1 MTTETSVH
9 LLLHPVNMPL
19 PHLQAGKCSST
30 ISSYKCIHKHAYF
43 FIFYTKVEFTRMCI
57 SLNISLLYKVIKR
70 IQIRIRAE
78 PHTMNL
84 DCGLHLSS
92 AGYPIFN
99 SSTRPHLHFLISMH
113 VLPIYQTFIDTIIN
127 LHLFCHLPLNPSTP
141 LITTPTAVLI
151 NASLCSISV

>member
-57 SLNISLLYKVIKR
+57 SLNISLLYKDIKR

-99 SSTRPHLHFLISMH
+99 SSTRPHLHFLIPMH
-113 VLPIYQTFIDTIIN
+113 VLPYIKLSLTQLLICICFVIY
-127 LHLFCHLPLNPSTP
+127 HLTLQHLSSQHQPLY
-141 LITTPTAVLI
+141 L
-151 NASLCSISV
+151 